1 MAFVLTNRDF
11 YLKHYKMKKLLLI
24 LAAASFGCC
33 MVCCNQQVKTDP
45 NDVETEDS
53 LPDPEPIEMSE
64 QQMDSLVAENNIFS
78 LKLIK
83 AMNDADRSG
92 KSFIYSPLSITYVLS
107 MVNDAAEGTTEQE
120 LEQVLGFRQGGIQ
133 AANGFCKTLINSLP
147 KIDTSVQLNIAN
159 SIFVNK
165 NYRLKATFKR
175 DIRYYYDA
183 LAESHDF
190 ASPKTLQRIN
200 GWCNEKTNGMIP
212 NILNELN
219 PEAVSY
225 LLNAIYFKA
234 GWSEPFEE
242 SSTKEQKFATANGP
256 VTIPLM
262 HQTYAYKYMK
272 NNTFAAVDIPYGNE
286 QWSMTVLLPHKGKTP
301 DNVIEFLAKNGM
313 SFAKSLEWNTVD
325 LKLPRFETESTTDN
339 LIATLKQLGINKV
352 FDQTSVEIPNMC
364 NQLVYISNMLQK
376 ARIKVNESGSEA
388 AAVTTVGV
396 ALCTEEET
404 EPKPPIIFH
413 ADRPFVYM
421 IREASTGVILF
432 VGKFT
437 GE

>member
-1 MAFVLTNRDF
+1 
-11 YLKHYKMKKLLLI
+11 MKKLLLI
-24 LAAASFGCC
+24 LAAASFGCF
-33 MVCCNQQVKTDP
+33 MVCCSQQVKTDN

-53 LPDPEPIEMSE
+53 LPDPEPIEISK
-64 QQMDSLVAENNIFS
+64 QQMDSLIADNNAFT
-78 LKLIK
+78 LKFLK
-83 AMNDADRSG
+83 TVNTEDQSG

-133 AANGFCKTLINSLP
+133 AANGFCKTLIDSLP

-165 NYRLKATFKR
+165 NYKLKATFKR
-175 DIRYYYDA
+175 DLRYYYDA

-200 GWCNEKTNGMIP
+200 GWCDEKTNGMIP
-212 NILNELN
+212 NILNNLN
-219 PEAVSY
+219 PDAMSY

-325 LKLPRFETESTTDN
+325 LKLPRFETESTTED
-339 LIATLKQLGINKV
+339 LIGTLKNMGINRV
-352 FDQTSVEIPNMC
+352 FCNGAEMPNMC
-364 NQLVYISNMLQK
+364 DKSVYISNMLQK
-376 ARIKVNESGSEA
+376 ARIKVDESGSEA
-388 AAVTTVGV
+388 AAVTVVEFAELSVGV
-396 ALCTEEET
+396 EEPE
-404 EPKPPIIFH
+404 PPIIFH
-413 ADRPFVYM
+413 ANRPFVYM
-421 IREASTGVILF
+421 IRETSTGVILF

-437 GE
+437 GK

>member
-1 MAFVLTNRDF
+1 
-11 YLKHYKMKKLLLI
+11 MKKLLLI
-24 LAAASFGCC
+24 LAAASFGCF
-33 MVCCNQQVKTDP
+33 MVCCNQQVKTDN

-64 QQMDSLVAENNIFS
+64 QQMDSLVAKNNIFS

-133 AANGFCKTLINSLP
+133 AANGFCKTLIDSLP

-165 NYRLKATFKR
+165 NYKLKATFKR
-175 DIRYYYDA
+175 DLRYYYDA

-200 GWCNEKTNGMIP
+200 GWCNEKNNGMIP

-234 GWSEPFEE
+234 GWSEPFKEK
-242 SSTKEQKFATANGP
+242 STKEEKFTTTEGP
-256 VTIPLM
+256 VKMPLM
-262 HQTYAYKYMK
+262 WQLEDFKYMK
-272 NNTFAAVDIPYGNE
+272 TSTFAAIDLPYGNG
-286 QWSMTVLLPHKGKTP
+286 QWSMTVMLPNKGKSA
-301 DNVIEFLAKNGM
+301 DDVINYLAKNGIAFTNKY
-313 SFAKSLEWNTVD
+313 SWHEID
-325 LKLPRFETESTTDN
+325 LKLPRFETESTTED
-339 LIATLKQLGINKV
+339 LIGTLKNMGINRV
-352 FDQTSVEIPNMC
+352 FGNSAEIPNMC
-364 NQLVYISNMLQK
+364 DSAVYISNMLQK
-376 ARIKVNESGSEA
+376 ARIKVDESGSEA
-388 AAVTTVGV
+388 AAVTVVEFAVLSAG
-396 ALCTEEET
+396 EEEP
-404 EPKPPIIFH
+404 EPPIIFH

-437 GE
+437 GK

>member
-1 MAFVLTNRDF
+1 
-11 YLKHYKMKKLLLI
+11 MKKLLLI
-24 LAAASFGCC
+24 LAAASFGCF

-133 AANGFCKTLINSLP
+133 AANGFCKLLIDSLP
-147 KIDTSVQLNIAN
+147 KVDKNVQLNIAN
-159 SIFVNK
+159 AIFVNQNHK
-165 NYRLKATFKR
+165 LKKSF
-175 DIRYYYDA
+175 IQNVGYYYDA

-190 ASPKTLQRIN
+190 ASPKTVNRIN
-200 GWCNEKTNGMIP
+200 DWCNKKTNGMIP
-212 NILNELN
+212 SILDNLN
-219 PEAVSY
+219 PDAVSY

-352 FDQTSVEIPNMC
+352 FDQTSAEIPNMC

-376 ARIKVNESGSEA
+376 ARIKVDESGSEA
-388 AAVTTVGV
+388 AAVTVVEFAVCSAG
-396 ALCTEEET
+396 EEEP
-404 EPKPPIIFH
+404 EPPIIFH

-437 GE
+437 GK

>member
-1 MAFVLTNRDF
+1 
-11 YLKHYKMKKLLLI
+11 MKKLLLI
-24 LAAASFGCC
+24 LAAASFGCF

-45 NDVETEDS
+45 NDVEDS
-53 LPDPEPIEMSE
+53 LPDPEPIEISK
-64 QQMDSLVAENNIFS
+64 QQMDSLVAENNLFS

-107 MVNDAAEGTTEQE
+107 MVNSAAEGTTKRE
-120 LEQVLGFRQGGIQ
+120 LEQTLGFSQGGIE
-133 AANGFCKTLINSLP
+133 AANGFCKTLIDSLP

-159 SIFVNK
+159 AIFVNK
-165 NYRLKATFKR
+165 NHKLKATFKR
-175 DIRYYYDA
+175 DLRYYYDA

-200 GWCNEKTNGMIP
+200 GWCNKKTNGMIP
-212 NILNELN
+212 SILDNLN
-219 PEAVSY
+219 PDAVSY

-325 LKLPRFETESTTDN
+325 LKLPRFETESTTED
-339 LIATLKQLGINKV
+339 LIGTLKNMGINRV
-352 FDQTSVEIPNMC
+352 FGNSAEIPNMC
-364 NQLVYISNMLQK
+364 DSAVYISNMLQK
-376 ARIKVNESGSEA
+376 ARIKVDESGSEA
-388 AAVTTVGV
+388 AAVTVVEFAVLSAG
-396 ALCTEEET
+396 EEEP
-404 EPKPPIIFH
+404 EPPIIFH
-413 ADRPFVYM
+413 ADRPFVYA

-437 GE
+437 GK

>member
-1 MAFVLTNRDF
+1 
-11 YLKHYKMKKLLLI
+11 MKKLLLI
-24 LAAASFGCC
+24 LAAASFCC
-33 MVCCNQQVKTDP
+33 FVVCCNHQRKTDT
-45 NDVETEDS
+45 NDVKDS
-53 LPDPEPIEMSE
+53 LPEPEPIEISK
-64 QQMDSLVAENNIFS
+64 QQMDSLVAENNLFS

-83 AMNDADRSG
+83 AMNDADSSG

-107 MVNDAAEGTTEQE
+107 MVNSAAEGTTQRE
-120 LEQVLGFRQGGIQ
+120 LEQTLGFSQGGIE
-133 AANGFCKTLINSLP
+133 AANGFCKLLIDSLP
-147 KIDTSVQLNIAN
+147 KVDKNVQLNIAN
-159 SIFVNK
+159 AIFVNQNHK
-165 NYRLKATFKR
+165 LKKSF
-175 DIRYYYDA
+175 IQNVGYYYDA

-190 ASPKTLQRIN
+190 ASPKTVNRIN
-200 GWCNEKTNGMIP
+200 DWCNKKTNGMIP
-212 NILNELN
+212 SILDNLN
-219 PEAVSY
+219 PDAVSY

-352 FDQTSVEIPNMC
+352 FDQTSAEIPNIC

-437 GE
+437 GK

>member
-24 LAAASFGCC
+24 LAAASFCC
-33 MVCCNQQVKTDP
+33 FVVCCNHQGKTDT
-45 NDVETEDS
+45 NDVEDS
-53 LPDPEPIEMSE
+53 LPEPEPIEISK
-64 QQMDSLVAENNIFS
+64 QQMDSLVADNNAFT
-78 LKLIK
+78 LKFLK
-83 AMNDADRSG
+83 TVNTEDQSG
-92 KSFIYSPLSITYVLS
+92 KSFIYSSLSITYVLS
-107 MVNDAAEGTTEQE
+107 MVNSAAEGTTKRE
-120 LEQVLGFRQGGIQ
+120 LEQTLGFSQGGIE
-133 AANGFCKTLINSLP
+133 AANGFCKLLIDSLP
-147 KIDTSVQLNIAN
+147 KVDKNVQLNIAN
-159 SIFVNK
+159 AIFVNQNHK
-165 NYRLKATFKR
+165 LKKSF
-175 DIRYYYDA
+175 IQNVEYYYDA

-190 ASPKTLQRIN
+190 ASPKTVNRIN
-200 GWCNEKTNGMIP
+200 DWCNKKTNGMIP
-212 NILNELN
+212 SILDNLN
-219 PEAVSY
+219 PDAVSY

-352 FDQTSVEIPNMC
+352 FDQTSTEIPNMC

-376 ARIKVNESGSEA
+376 ARIEVNESGSEA

-432 VGKFT
+432 VGKYT

>member
-1 MAFVLTNRDF
+1 
-11 YLKHYKMKKLLLI
+11 MKKLLLI
-24 LAAASFGCC
+24 LAAASFGCF

-53 LPDPEPIEMSE
+53 LPDPEPIEISKH
-64 QQMDSLVAENNIFS
+64 QMDSLVAENNIFS

-107 MVNDAAEGTTEQE
+107 MVNSAAEGTTKRE
-120 LEQVLGFRQGGIQ
+120 LEQTLGFSQGGIE
-133 AANGFCKTLINSLP
+133 AANGFCKTLIDSLP
-147 KIDTSVQLNIAN
+147 TLDSTVQLDIAN
-159 SIFVNK
+159 AIFVNK
-165 NYRLKATFKR
+165 DYHLKATFKR

-190 ASPKTLQRIN
+190 ASQKTLNRIN

-212 NILNELN
+212 SILNELN
-219 PEAVSY
+219 SEAVSY

-325 LKLPRFETESTTDN
+325 LKLPRFETESTTED
-339 LIATLKQLGINKV
+339 LIGTLKNMGINRV
-352 FDQTSVEIPNMC
+352 FCNGAEMPNMC
-364 NQLVYISNMLQK
+364 DKSVYISNMLQK
-376 ARIKVNESGSEA
+376 ARIKVDESGSEA
-388 AAVTTVGV
+388 AAVTVVEFAVLSDG
-396 ALCTEEET
+396 EEEP
-404 EPKPPIIFH
+404 EPPIIFH
-413 ADRPFVYM
+413 ADRPFVYA

-437 GE
+437 GK

>member
-1 MAFVLTNRDF
+1 M
-11 YLKHYKMKKLLLI
+11 LLI

-33 MVCCNQQVKTDP
+33 MVCCNQQGKTDP
-45 NDVETEDS
+45 NNVEDS
-53 LPDPEPIEMSE
+53 LPDPEPIEISE
-64 QQMDSLVAENNIFS
+64 QQMDSLVAENNLFS

-107 MVNDAAEGTTEQE
+107 MVNSAAEGTTKRE
-120 LEQVLGFRQGGIQ
+120 LEQTLGFSQGGIE
-133 AANGFCKTLINSLP
+133 AANGFCKTLIDSLP

-159 SIFVNK
+159 AIFVNQNHK
-165 NYRLKATFKR
+165 LKKSF
-175 DIRYYYDA
+175 IQNVGYYYDA
-183 LAESHDF
+183 IAESHDF
-190 ASPKTLQRIN
+190 ASQKTLNRIN
-200 GWCNEKTNGMIP
+200 GWCDEKTNGMIP

-325 LKLPRFETESTTDN
+325 LKLPRFETESTTED
-339 LIATLKQLGINKV
+339 LIGTLKKMGINRV
-352 FDQTSVEIPNMC
+352 FDESAEIPNMC
-364 NQLVYISNMLQK
+364 EREVYISMMLQK
-376 ARIKVNESGSEA
+376 ARIKVDESGSEA
-388 AAVTTVGV
+388 AAVTI
-396 ALCTEEET
+396 TEMSLECAEPY
-404 EPKPPIIFH
+404 EPKPPINFH
-413 ADRPFVYM
+413 ANRPFVYM

-437 GE
+437 GK

>member
-1 MAFVLTNRDF
+1 
-11 YLKHYKMKKLLLI
+11 MKKLLLI
-24 LAAASFGCC
+24 LAATSFGCC

-45 NDVETEDS
+45 NDVEDS
-53 LPDPEPIEMSE
+53 LPDPEPIEISK

-133 AANGFCKTLINSLP
+133 AANGFCKTLIDSLP

-165 NYRLKATFKR
+165 NYKLKATFKR
-175 DIRYYYDA
+175 DMRYYFDA

-190 ASPKTLQRIN
+190 ASPKKLQRIN

-225 LLNAIYFKA
+225 LLNAIYF
-234 GWSEPFEE
+234 
-242 SSTKEQKFATANGP
+242 
-256 VTIPLM
+256 
-262 HQTYAYKYMK
+262 
-272 NNTFAAVDIPYGNE
+272 
-286 QWSMTVLLPHKGKTP
+286 
-301 DNVIEFLAKNGM
+301 
-313 SFAKSLEWNTVD
+313 
-325 LKLPRFETESTTDN
+325 
-339 LIATLKQLGINKV
+339 
-352 FDQTSVEIPNMC
+352 
-364 NQLVYISNMLQK
+364 
-376 ARIKVNESGSEA
+376 
-388 AAVTTVGV
+388 
-396 ALCTEEET
+396 
-404 EPKPPIIFH
+404 
-413 ADRPFVYM
+413 
-421 IREASTGVILF
+421 
-432 VGKFT
+432 
-437 GE
+437 